1 MRIMESEILL
11 KLSKG
16 DKSAFKL
23 IFDTYYKSL
32 SLFIQKIILNAEQSE
47 DIAQEV
53 FIKIWEKRIL
63 FSNTLALK
71 AYLYQAAKNKALNV
85 IEHEAVKKRYQDR
98 ILYVEKTENFFFQ
111 HFIEQETN
119 RLIMHTVDKLP
130 PRAKEVLYLNLEG
143 HKNQEI
149 ADHLQISINTVKTHK
164 ASAYK
169 FLKENLKDISLLIIA
184 FFIHFNN

>member
-1 MRIMESEILL
+1 MESEILL

-16 DKSAFKL
+16 DKPAFK
-23 IFDTYYKSL
+23 IVFDTYYKSL
-32 SLFIQKIILNAEQSE
+32 SLFIQKIILDAEQAE

-53 FIKIWEKRIL
+53 FIKIWEKKIL
-63 FSNTLALK
+63 FANTLALK

-98 ILYVEKTENFFFQ
+98 NLNVENTENFFFQ
-111 HFIEQETN
+111 NFIEQETN
-119 RLIMHTVDKLP
+119 RLILQAINKLP
-130 PRAKEVLYLNLEG
+130 PRAKEVLYLSLEG

-149 ADHLQISINTVKTHK
+149 ADQLQISINTVKTHK

-169 FLKENLKDISLLIIA
+169 FLKENLKDICLLIIA
-184 FFIHFNN
+184 FFIHYNN